1 MSVFNSQQETRLP
14 KPKYEYVTTEDKARE
29 VLSLLDRYPVHAIDT
44 EATALDP
51 YVAKWSLLQIGVPDR
66 AFVFDVRHDTQ
77 FSNIHPE
84 LFDKI
89 LQDPSKLRIMQNA
102 AYDMKLIKLSRNYYV
117 KNVYDTM
124 LAEQLINLG
133 LSFKKANLEALV
145 YKYVGVNMTKEPRN
159 TFADYEQKFEE
170 YQLDYAINDVIP
182 LHLIKDLQA
191 TALRQEELEHAA
203 ELEFDFLIP
212 LCEMELNGIS
222 IDSDKWNII
231 MGDVD
236 KDRLEIKAIIHEMLS
251 SVESQTTLFNVPMLN
266 VDSNSQLKEALNKYG
281 IELENTSQPTLSKFA
296 GIPII
301 DAILDYR
308 KAEKLMSTYA
318 QSLLDKINP
327 ITGRLHTD
335 FRQMVSTGR
344 LSSSNP
350 NLQNIPKKQKY
361 RSCFVAAEG
370 NSLITCDMSS
380 AELRILGNLSRDP
393 VFLECFKNNIDL
405 HTRSA
410 SEIFKVPMHAVDES
424 MRDACKA
431 LSFGLMYGL
440 SKFGLARRLKISES
454 DAQSL
459 INNYFNVFKGVKK
472 YLDKSATDA
481 VMKGYSLSIS
491 GRRRYYS
498 RPANDHPDR
507 DKIINSIKR
516 QAMNAPIQSAN
527 ADTIKKSMVYL
538 VERLK
543 NYDAKLLLSVHDEII
558 IESANE
564 CVQEVGKIVSQSV
577 VDGFNSYFSLITMES
592 TPLIGPSWLKSACK
606 AKKNNVKCGSTEM
619 TFIPDTKY
627 GTKLVCA
634 KCGSAQE

>member
-1 MSVFNSQQETRLP
+1 MGVFSPQQETGLP
-14 KPKYEYVTTEDKARE
+14 KPKYEYIVTESRARE
-29 VLSLLDRYPVHAIDT
+29 VLSLLDQYPVYAIDT

-77 FSNIHPE
+77 YSDIHPE

-89 LQDPSKLRIMQNA
+89 LQDPNKLHIMQNA
-102 AYDMKLIKLSRNYYV
+102 AYDMKLIKRSRNYYV

-145 YKYVGVNMTKEPRN
+145 YKYVGVNIDKEPRN
-159 TFADYEQKFEE
+159 TFADYGQKFEA
-170 YQLDYAINDVIP
+170 YQLDYAVNDVVP
-182 LHLIKDLQA
+182 LHLIRDLQA
-191 TALRQEELEHAA
+191 TTLHQEELEHAA
-203 ELEFDFLIP
+203 KLEFDFLVP

-236 KDRLEIKAIIHEMLS
+236 KDRLEIKAIIQEMLS
-251 SVESQTTLFNVPMLN
+251 STESQTTLFGVPLLN
-266 VDSNSQLKEALNKYG
+266 IDSNLQLKEALHKYG
-281 IELENTSQPTLSKFA
+281 IDLDNTSQPTLSKFA
-296 GIPII
+296 GLPII

-335 FRQMVSTGR
+335 FKQMVSTGR
-344 LSSSNP
+344 LSSANP

-361 RSCFVAAEG
+361 RSCFVAEEG

-393 VFLECFKNNIDL
+393 VFLECFKSGIDL

-459 INNYFNVFKGVKK
+459 INNYFNVFKNVKK

-481 VMKGYSLSIS
+481 VMRGYSLSIS

-516 QAMNAPIQSAN
+516 QAMNAPIQGAN

-543 NYDAKLLLSVHDEII
+543 NYDAKLLLSVHDEVI
-558 IESANE
+558 IETANE
-564 CVQEVGKIVSQSV
+564 CKKEVTDVVSQSI
-577 VDGFNSYFSLITMES
+577 VDGFNSYFSLITME
-592 TPLIGPSWLKSACK
+592 TEPVIGPSWLKSKCK
-606 AKKNNVKCGSTEM
+606 AKKNNIKCGNTEM
-619 TFIPDTKY
+619 MFVPDTKY